1 MKFTYHIEVM
11 HCAACIEKIKLSLSP
26 HFKVI
31 EVTLNPPR
39 LQIDA
44 DNPPL
49 LSDLNAHI
57 SLAGKYN
64 LQPSTTTEEQSFNT
78 SDKNQSGLSTYYPI
92 FLIAAYIIG
101 VAFIKNFHWLEINWQ
116 GWMNQFMVGFFL
128 VFSAFKLLDIRG
140 FAEGYS
146 TYDLL
151 ARRWNAYGYIY
162 PFLELSLGI
171 LYLTQWMPTTTQLA
185 TVIIMGFSSLGVIN
199 SLLKKQKFQCACLG
213 TILKVP
219 LSSITLIEDLT
230 MVILA
235 AIALIMR

>member
-1 MKFTYHIEVM
+1 MKLIYRIEGM
-11 HCAACIEKIKLSLSP
+11 HCAACIDKIKTTLSP

-31 EVTLNPPR
+31 EVTLNPPQ
-39 LQIDA
+39 LQIEA
-44 DNPPL
+44 DKPPL
-49 LSDLNAHI
+49 LSDLNTYIA
-57 SLAGKYN
+57 LAGKYH
-64 LQPSTTTEEQSFNT
+64 LQPVTDSNDQPTNAA
-78 SDKNQSGLSTYYPI
+78 DINQTRLSAYYPI

-101 VAFIKNFHWLEINWQ
+101 VASINNLHWQ
-116 GWMNQFMVGFFL
+116 GIHWQAWMNQFMASFFL

-151 ARRWNAYGYIY
+151 AKRWRTFGYIY

-171 LYLTQWMPTTTQLA
+171 LYLTQWLPIATQLA
-185 TVIIMGFSSLGVIN
+185 TVLIMGFSSLGVIN
-199 SLLKKQKFQCACLG
+199 SLLKKQKIQCACLG

-230 MVILA
+230 MAILA
-235 AIALIMR
+235 AIALMIR

>member
-1 MKFTYHIEVM
+1 MQFVYDIDGM
-11 HCAACIEKIKLSLSP
+11 HCAACIEKIKSMLSP

-31 EVTLNPPR
+31 EVTLNPPI
-39 LQIDA
+39 LKIESDKS
-44 DNPPL
+44 PL
-49 LSDLNAHI
+49 LNDLNNRI

-64 LQPSTTTEEQSFNT
+64 LRPHLENSPLAKGSTET
-78 SDKNQSGLSTYYPI
+78 GLRVYYPL
-92 FLIAAYIIG
+92 FLIAVYIMG
-101 VAFIKNFHWLEINWQ
+101 VASINNFHWHAINWTR
-116 GWMNQFMVGFFL
+116 WMNQLMAGFFL

-151 ARRWNAYGYIY
+151 AKRWFTYGYIY

-171 LYLTQWMPTTTQLA
+171 LYLAQLLPTLTQIA
-185 TVIIMGFSSLGVIN
+185 TVIIMGFSSMGVIN

-219 LSSITLIEDLT
+219 LSNITLIEDLT
-230 MVILA
+230 MVVLA
-235 AIALIMR
+235 ALSLMMK

>member
-1 MKFTYHIEVM
+1 MKFTYSIEGM
-11 HCAACIEKIKLSLSP
+11 HCAACVDKIKTSLSS
-26 HFKVI
+26 HLKVI

-39 LQIDA
+39 LQIEA
-44 DNPPL
+44 DKPPT
-49 LSDLNAHI
+49 LSDLNRYI
-57 SLAGKYN
+57 SSAGKYH
-64 LQPSTTTEEQSFNT
+64 LQPTTNTDEQPLNI
-78 SDKNQSGLSTYYPI
+78 SDMNQTRLSAYYPI

-101 VAFIKNFHWLEINWQ
+101 VASINNFHSREINWQ
-116 GWMNQFMVGFFL
+116 GWMNQLMAGFFL

-151 ARRWNAYGYIY
+151 AKRWYTYGYLY

-171 LYLTQWMPTTTQLA
+171 LYLTQWLPTATQLA

-219 LSSITLIEDLT
+219 LSSITLTEDLT

-235 AIALIMR
+235 AIALMMR